1 MIRSISSI
9 IFCTTLSGCALDP
22 VSTVLL
28 GTEAFVAVGQMS
40 SAAMYT
46 QPVVDPMGGLTPEK
60 TGAVPSSYRKF
71 DCQELS
77 AKLKLHQD
85 VMGKIHPS
93 DTVGRTS
100 LQWDIDA
107 IATVMNEKQ
116 CSSSNS
122 VATSTKK
129 VTGTATQGKKNT
141 TKTTSETIV
150 SEAVQPKDNADP
162 HCFALFQPVYG
173 ESPRALLAAPAPTP
187 DAHVS
192 YDVMARRFQQF
203 IALAHQVQP
212 GVWHKDIAGPDC
224 NVGEGL
230 CTGTAYRHI
239 FGPSHLAML
248 FCESSKEASVKSFE
262 SLKASLTSPH
272 VVEWSD

>member
-40 SAAMYT
+40 SASMYT
-46 QPVVDPMGGLTPEK
+46 STPVDPMGGLTPEK

-77 AKLKLHQD
+77 TKLELHQNI
-85 VMGKIHPS
+85 MNGIHPS
-93 DTVGRTS
+93 DTVGKTA

-107 IATVMNEKQ
+107 ITTVMHEKQ

-129 VTGTATQGKKNT
+129 VTGTTPEGKKNT
-141 TKTTSETIV
+141 TKTPSETIV

-162 HCFALFQPVYG
+162 HCFALFQPVYA